1 MIKRLISGALS
12 LLICS
17 SMFTSEGI
25 GQKPKS
31 VAPQA
36 DNPVNSDMDYK
47 ISTTNSLGNYI
58 SDAMNS
64 QNTLSASAS
73 NVQVNDGYAINNL
86 GFDNQTGE
94 VVVKS
99 TQPQNCTVLVT
110 ILEEET
116 NKKACE
122 VKAEVEKGENI
133 ITTAKIDISLLP
145 QYYIV
150 KVELVN
156 KKGKSL
162 CSPFTKNTYTKEMQ
176 EIIATDIHDFNE
188 EYVVNF
194 DESEDT
200 NFLVLSEETV
210 KAESTKE
217 TNTLSS
223 ADYENGVF
231 VFDNADETLKNL
243 EEGESLFIQ
252 PNENDIIAVSV
263 DKVEVNENNQLVI
276 EGNEDNIDEMIDF
289 IKFESTGEE
298 NEIVIDTSVAD
309 KGVYFPDLDENETLH
324 RITQGEKLNFGYTNN
339 KKLKYEE
346 TFDYKKE
353 LSVEDADPS
362 IGAIYDG
369 SGISK
374 AIKGSLEAPTRI
386 FLYKKGAQ
394 ICTF

>member
-1 MIKRLISGALS
+1 
-12 LLICS
+12 
-17 SMFTSEGI
+17 MFTSEGI

-31 VAPQA
+31 AAPQA

-47 ISTTNSLGNYI
+47 ISATNSLGNYI

-176 EIIATDIHDFNE
+176 EIIATDIHDFDE

-200 NFLVLSEETV
+200 NFLVLSEDTV
-210 KAESTKE
+210 KAESTDE

-223 ADYENGVF
+223 ADYENGIF

-263 DKVEVNENNQLVI
+263 DNVEINENNQLVI
-276 EGNEDNIDEMIDF
+276 EGNDENVDEMFDF
-289 IKFESTGEE
+289 IKFESTGDDIQT
-298 NEIVIDTSVAD
+298 IVDTSVAD
-309 KGVYFPDLDENETLH
+309 EGISFPELDDKIKQHTLET
-324 RITQGEKLNFGYTNN
+324 GAPLNFQYSN
-339 KKLKYEE
+339 KKAEAGLLGITIPLDFGK
-346 TFDYKKE
+346 
-353 LSVEDADPS
+353 EDAD
-362 IGAIYDG
+362 YNRYEDVTDNVLG
-369 SGISK
+369 SDDKPIDISTSGNLK
-374 AIKGSLEAPTRI
+374 FQPTVN
-386 FLYKKGAQ
+386 FYKKGLSLEHLNQ
-394 ICTF
+394 Y